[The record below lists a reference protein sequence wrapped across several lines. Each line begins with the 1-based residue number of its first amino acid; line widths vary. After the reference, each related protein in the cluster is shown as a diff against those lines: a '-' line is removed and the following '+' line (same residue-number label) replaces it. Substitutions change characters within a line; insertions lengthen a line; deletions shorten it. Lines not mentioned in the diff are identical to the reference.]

1 LRKLNITRKSKS
13 ADQAGAIISKAV
25 ENLGRT
31 TTHNLQTTESGGNR
45 RLRIATAAYYRAE
58 KRGFNG
64 GDEIQDWL
72 EAESELDGISYN

>member
-1 LRKLNITRKSKS
+1 MRKLNITRKSKS
-13 ADQAGAIISKAV
+13 AYQAGAIISKAV
-25 ENLGRT
+25 EK
-31 TTHNLQTTESGGNR
+31 
-45 RLRIATAAYYRAE
+45 LREDRQQMIATAAYYRAE

>member
-1 LRKLNITRKSKS
+1 MTLRKLNITRKSKS
-13 ADQAGAIISKAV
+13 ADQAGADISKAV
-25 ENLGRT
+25 EK
-31 TTHNLQTTESGGNR
+31 
-45 RLRIATAAYYRAE
+45 LREDRQQMIATAAYYRAE